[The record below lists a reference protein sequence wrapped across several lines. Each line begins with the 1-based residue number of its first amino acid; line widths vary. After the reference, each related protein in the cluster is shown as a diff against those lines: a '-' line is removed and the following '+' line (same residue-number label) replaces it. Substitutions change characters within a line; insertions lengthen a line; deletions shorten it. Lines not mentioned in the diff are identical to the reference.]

1 MFTAKMPIV
10 KNTLYC
16 HQLLVIIF
24 LFSCSKA
31 PTLIHV
37 KGHKKVLDNITI
49 IIQESGL
56 QTNLGIKVV
65 ELESDETIYEW
76 NSQALFNPASN
87 NKLYTC
93 IAALAILDSNQT
105 FSTSVYQDTAALYL
119 VGGGDPHLTLE
130 QLDTMARTISDTM
143 KLHLGRDYW
152 FQNNRVRLRTIDLA
166 KKLNYLILDDSMFD
180 GVPYGPGWM
189 WDEGSWWYAA
199 QISALSVNENCVDF
213 YVTPGPKG
221 QPVIIRT
228 NPVTDYITITNQ
240 SITVNDTTDFKKL
253 KITRDWKKQTNSFTI
268 TGNVM
273 DTASTDTFQRNVHD
287 PTLYSGTVFSE
298 MLQTRGININ
308 HVIKA
313 PLSPGAIKLAEHRSR
328 PVNHA
333 LTEFMKRS
341 ENLTAELLVKHIG
354 AVVYDTVGTWNN
366 GLLAIKTFLH
376 DTVGID
382 TNTFRLSDGSGV
394 SRYNYSSPDH
404 FIKLLTWAYNNKPVR
419 DKFLNTFPIGGWDG
433 TLEDR
438 MQNEESLAKIIAKT
452 GTLSGVSCLSGYIFT
467 TRGDPLAFSIL
478 MNGYVDEAKPFRS
491 LQDKIVNAL
500 TEIKL

>member
-1 MFTAKMPIV
+1 M
-10 KNTLYC
+10 
-16 HQLLVIIF
+16 
-24 LFSCSKA
+24 LFRS
-31 PTLIHV
+31 
-37 KGHKKVLDNITI
+37 
-49 IIQESGL
+49 
-56 QTNLGIKVV
+56 
-65 ELESDETIYEW
+65 
-76 NSQALFNPASN
+76 
-87 NKLYTC
+87 
-93 IAALAILDSNQT
+93 
-105 FSTSVYQDTAALYL
+105 
-119 VGGGDPHLTLE
+119 
-130 QLDTMARTISDTM
+130 RTISDTM

-152 FQNNRVRLRTIDLA
+152 FQNNRVRMRTIDLA
-166 KKLNYLILDDSMFD
+166 KKLNYLILDDSMLD

-199 QISALSVNENCVDF
+199 QISALSINENCVDF
-213 YVTPGPKG
+213 YVTPGITG
-221 QPVIIRT
+221 QPVLIKT
-228 NPVTDYITITNQ
+228 NPVTDFISITNQ
-240 SITVNDTTDFKKL
+240 SKTVNDTTNFMEL
-253 KITRDWKKQTNSFTI
+253 KIERDWKKQTNSFTI

-287 PTLYSGTVFSE
+287 PTLYSGTVFAE

-366 GLLAIKTFLH
+366 GLLAIKSFLH

-382 TNTFRLSDGSGV
+382 TNTLSLSDGSGV
-394 SRYNYSSPDH
+394 SRYNYSSPEH
-404 FIKLLTWAYNNKPVR
+404 FIKLLTWAYNDKVIR
-419 DKFLNTFPIGGWDG
+419 DQFLSTFPIGGWDG
-433 TLEDR
+433 TLDDR
-438 MQNEESLAKIIAKT
+438 MKNEDSTVKIIAKT

-478 MNGYVDEAKPFRS
+478 MNGYVDEAKPFRN
-491 LQDKIVNAL
+491 LQDRIVSAL
-500 TEIKL
+500 TDIKL

>member
-16 HQLLVIIF
+16 HQLLVMIF

-31 PTLIHV
+31 PTLINV

-76 NSQALFNPASN
+76 NPQALFNPASN

-152 FQNNRVRLRTIDLA
+152 FQNNRVRMRTIDLA
-166 KKLNYLILDDSMFD
+166 KKLNYLILDDSMLD

-199 QISALSVNENCVDF
+199 QISALSINENCVDF
-213 YVTPGPKG
+213 YVTPGITG
-221 QPVIIRT
+221 QPVLIKT
-228 NPVTDYITITNQ
+228 NPVTDFISITNQ
-240 SITVNDTTDFKKL
+240 SKTVNDTTNFKEL
-253 KITRDWKKQTNSFTI
+253 KIERDWKKQTNSFTI

-287 PTLYSGTVFSE
+287 PTLYSGTVFAE

-382 TNTFRLSDGSGV
+382 TNTFSLSDGSGV

-404 FIKLLTWAYNNKPVR
+404 FIKLLTWAYNNKTVR

-438 MQNEESLAKIIAKT
+438 MQNEESVAKIIAKT

-467 TRGDPLAFSIL
+467 TRGNPLAFSIL

>member
-1 MFTAKMPIV
+1 MFTAKMSIA

-16 HQLLVIIF
+16 YQLLVMIF

-31 PTLIHV
+31 PTLINV
-37 KGHKKVLDNITI
+37 KGHKKVLDNITT

-56 QTNLGIKVV
+56 QTNLGIKIVD
-65 ELESDETIYEW
+65 LESDEIIYEW
-76 NSQALFNPASN
+76 NAQALFNPASN

-105 FSTSVYQDTAALYL
+105 FSTSVYQDTEALYL

-166 KKLNYLILDDSMFD
+166 KKLNYLILDDSMLD

-199 QISALSVNENCVDF
+199 QISALSINENCVDF
-213 YVTPGPKG
+213 YVTPGITG
-221 QPVIIRT
+221 QPVLIKT
-228 NPVTDYITITNQ
+228 NPVTDFISITNQ
-240 SITVNDTTDFKKL
+240 SKTVNDTTNFKEL
-253 KITRDWKKQTNSFTI
+253 KIERDWKKQTNSFTI

-354 AVVYDTVGTWNN
+354 AVFYDTVGTWNN
-366 GLLAIKTFLH
+366 GLLAIKLFLH

-394 SRYNYSSPDH
+394 SRYNYSSPEH
-404 FIKLLTWAYNNKPVR
+404 FIKLLTWAYNDKVIR
-419 DKFLNTFPIGGWDG
+419 DQFLSTFPIGGWGG
-433 TLEDR
+433 TLDDR
-438 MQNEESLAKIIAKT
+438 MKNEDSTVKIIAKT

-478 MNGYVDEAKPFRS
+478 MNGYVNEAKPFRN
-491 LQDKIVNAL
+491 LQDRIVSAL
-500 TEIKL
+500 TDIKL

>member
-10 KNTLYC
+10 KNKLYY
-16 HQLLVIIF
+16 HQLLVMIF

-37 KGHKKVLDNITI
+37 KGHKKVLDNVTI

-76 NSQALFNPASN
+76 NPLALFNPASN

-105 FSTSVYQDTAALYL
+105 FSTSVYQDTSALYL

-130 QLDTMARTISDTM
+130 QLDTMARTISDTI

-152 FQNNRVRLRTIDLA
+152 FLNNRVRMRTIDLA
-166 KKLNYLILDDSMFD
+166 KKLNYLILDDSMLD

-199 QISALSVNENCVDF
+199 QISALSSNENCVDF
-213 YVTPGPKG
+213 YVTPGITG
-221 QPVIIRT
+221 QPVLIKT
-228 NPVTDYITITNQ
+228 NPVTDFISITNQ
-240 SITVNDTTDFKKL
+240 SKTVNDTTNFMEL
-253 KITRDWKKQTNSFTI
+253 KIERDWKKQTNSFTI

-287 PTLYSGTVFSE
+287 PTLYSGTVFAE
-298 MLQTRGININ
+298 MLQTRGINIK

-313 PLSPGAIKLAEHRSR
+313 PLSPGAIKLAEHKSR

-366 GLLAIKTFLH
+366 GLLAIKSFLH

-382 TNTFRLSDGSGV
+382 TNTFHLSDGSGV
-394 SRYNYSSPDH
+394 SRYNYSSPEH
-404 FIKLLTWAYNNKPVR
+404 FIKLLTWAYNDKVIR
-419 DKFLNTFPIGGWDG
+419 DQFLSTFPIGGWDG
-433 TLEDR
+433 TLDDR
-438 MQNEESLAKIIAKT
+438 MKNEDSTVKIIAKT

-478 MNGYVDEAKPFRS
+478 MNGYVDEAKPFRN
-491 LQDKIVNAL
+491 LQDRIVSAL
-500 TEIKL
+500 TDIKL

>member
-16 HQLLVIIF
+16 HQLLVMIF

-76 NSQALFNPASN
+76 NPLALFNPASN

-152 FQNNRVRLRTIDLA
+152 FQNNRVRMRTIDLA
-166 KKLNYLILDDSMFD
+166 KKLNYLILDDSMLD

-199 QISALSVNENCVDF
+199 QISALSINENCVDF
-213 YVTPGPKG
+213 YVTPGITG
-221 QPVIIRT
+221 QPVLIKT
-228 NPVTDYITITNQ
+228 NPITDFISITNQ
-240 SITVNDTTDFKKL
+240 SKTVNDTTNFKEL
-253 KITRDWKKQTNSFTI
+253 KIERDWKKQTNSFTI

-287 PTLYSGTVFSE
+287 PTLYSGTVFAE

-366 GLLAIKTFLH
+366 GLLSIKTFLH
-376 DTVGID
+376 DSVGID
-382 TNTFRLSDGSGV
+382 TNTFSLSDGSGV

-404 FIKLLTWAYNNKPVR
+404 FIKLLTWAYNNKTVR

-438 MQNEESLAKIIAKT
+438 MKNEESVAKIIAKT

-467 TRGDPLAFSIL
+467 TRGNPLAFSIL
-478 MNGYVDEAKPFRS
+478 MNGYVGEAKPFRN
-491 LQDKIVNAL
+491 LQDRIVSAL
-500 TEIKL
+500 TDIKL

>member
-16 HQLLVIIF
+16 CHLLGIIF

-31 PTLIHV
+31 PALINV
-37 KGHKKVLDNITI
+37 KGHKKALDNITT

-56 QTNLGIKVV
+56 QTNIGIKIV
-65 ELESDETIYEW
+65 ELESNEIIYEW
-76 NSQALFNPASN
+76 NTQALFNPASN

-93 IAALAILDSNQT
+93 IAALAMLDTGKT
-105 FSTSVYQDTAALYL
+105 FSTSVYQDSIAVYL
-119 VGGGDPHLTLE
+119 VGGGDPHLTLN
-130 QLDTMARTISDTM
+130 QLDTMAQTISDTL
-143 KLHLGRDYW
+143 KLHLGQDYW
-152 FQNNRVRLRTIDLA
+152 FQNNRIRMRTIDLA
-166 KKLNYLILDDSMFD
+166 KKINYLILDDSMLD
-180 GVPYGPGWM
+180 DVPYGPGWM

-213 YVTPGPKG
+213 YVTPGIIDH
-221 QPVIIRT
+221 PVSIKT
-228 NPVTDYITITNQ
+228 NPVTKYISITNQ
-240 SITVNDTTDFKKL
+240 SITVDDTTDFKKL
-253 KITRDWKKQTNSFTI
+253 KITRDWKKLNNSFAI
-268 TGNVM
+268 TGNVL

-287 PTLYSGTVFSE
+287 PTMYSGTVFAE
-298 MLQTRGININ
+298 MLQSRGINIE
-308 HVIKA
+308 HVIKGILPA
-313 PLSPGAIKLAEHRSR
+313 GTMKVAEHRSK
-328 PVNHA
+328 PVQHA

-376 DTVGID
+376 DTVKID

-404 FIKLLTWAYNNKPVR
+404 FIKLLTWAYNNKTVR

-478 MNGYVDEAKPFRS
+478 MNGYVDEAKPFRN

>member
-1 MFTAKMPIV
+1 MFTAKMPIA

-16 HQLLVIIF
+16 YQLLVMIF

-31 PTLIHV
+31 PTLINV
-37 KGHKKVLDNITI
+37 KGHKKVLDNITT

-56 QTNLGIKVV
+56 QTNLGIKIVD
-65 ELESDETIYEW
+65 LESDEIIYEW
-76 NSQALFNPASN
+76 NAQALFNPASN

-166 KKLNYLILDDSMFD
+166 KKLNYLILDDSMLD

-199 QISALSVNENCVDF
+199 QISALSINENCVDF
-213 YVTPGPKG
+213 YVTPGITG
-221 QPVIIRT
+221 QPVLIKT
-228 NPVTDYITITNQ
+228 NPVTDFISITNQ
-240 SITVNDTTDFKKL
+240 SKTVNDTTNFKEL
-253 KITRDWKKQTNSFTI
+253 KIERDWKKQTNSFTI

-287 PTLYSGTVFSE
+287 PTLYSGTVFAE
-298 MLQTRGININ
+298 MLQNRGININ

-366 GLLAIKTFLH
+366 GLLSIKTFLH
-376 DTVGID
+376 DSVGID
-382 TNTFRLSDGSGV
+382 TNTFSLSDGSGV

-438 MQNEESLAKIIAKT
+438 MQNEESVAKIIAKT

-478 MNGYVDEAKPFRS
+478 MNGYVDEAKLFRS
-491 LQDKIVNAL
+491 LQDKIVNTL

>member
-10 KNTLYC
+10 KNTLYY
-16 HQLLVIIF
+16 HQLLVMIF

-76 NSQALFNPASN
+76 NPLALFNPASN

-105 FSTSVYQDTAALYL
+105 FSTSVYQDTSALYL

-152 FQNNRVRLRTIDLA
+152 FQNNRVRMRTIDLA
-166 KKLNYLILDDSMFD
+166 KKLNYLILDDSMLD

-199 QISALSVNENCVDF
+199 QISALSINENCVDF
-213 YVTPGPKG
+213 YVTPGITG
-221 QPVIIRT
+221 QPVLIKT
-228 NPVTDYITITNQ
+228 NPVTDFISITNQ
-240 SITVNDTTDFKKL
+240 SKTVNDTTNFMEL
-253 KITRDWKKQTNSFTI
+253 KIERDWKKQTNSFTI

-287 PTLYSGTVFSE
+287 PTMYSGTVFAE
-298 MLQTRGININ
+298 MLQTRGINIK

-313 PLSPGAIKLAEHRSR
+313 PLSPGAIKLAEHKSR

-366 GLLAIKTFLH
+366 GLLAIKSFLH

-394 SRYNYSSPDH
+394 SRYNYSSPEH
-404 FIKLLTWAYNNKPVR
+404 FIKLLTWAYNDKVIR
-419 DKFLNTFPIGGWDG
+419 DQFLSTFPIVGWVG
-433 TLEDR
+433 TLDERMKNED
-438 MQNEESLAKIIAKT
+438 STVKIIAKT

-478 MNGYVDEAKPFRS
+478 MNGYVDEAKPFRN
-491 LQDKIVNAL
+491 LQDRIVSAL
-500 TEIKL
+500 TDIKL

>member
-16 HQLLVIIF
+16 HQLLVMIF

-37 KGHKKVLDNITI
+37 KGHKKVLDNVTI

-76 NSQALFNPASN
+76 NPLALFNPASN

-105 FSTSVYQDTAALYL
+105 FSTSVYQDTSALYL
-119 VGGGDPHLTLE
+119 VGGGDPHLTFE

-152 FQNNRVRLRTIDLA
+152 FQNNRVRMRTIDLA
-166 KKLNYLILDDSMFD
+166 KKLNYLILDDSMLD

-199 QISALSVNENCVDF
+199 QISALSINENCVDF
-213 YVTPGPKG
+213 YVTPGITG
-221 QPVIIRT
+221 QPVLIKT
-228 NPVTDYITITNQ
+228 NPITDFISITNQ
-240 SITVNDTTDFKKL
+240 SKTVNDTTNFMEL
-253 KITRDWKKQTNSFTI
+253 KIERDWKKQTNSFTI

-287 PTLYSGTVFSE
+287 PTLYSGTVFAE

-376 DTVGID
+376 DTVEID
-382 TNTFRLSDGSGV
+382 TNTFSLSDGSGV

-404 FIKLLTWAYNNKPVR
+404 FIKLLTWAYNNKTVR

-438 MQNEESLAKIIAKT
+438 MQNEESVAKIIAKT

-467 TRGDPLAFSIL
+467 TRGNPLAFSIL

-491 LQDKIVNAL
+491 LQDKIVKAL

>member
-1 MFTAKMPIV
+1 MSITKKPKG
-10 KNTLYC
+10 KNILICY
-16 HQLLVIIF
+16 HLLFLIF

-31 PTLIHV
+31 PTLFHV
-37 KGHKKVLDNITI
+37 KGHKKVLDDITI

-76 NSQALFNPASN
+76 NAQALFNPASN

-93 IAALAILDSNQT
+93 IAALAILDSNHT

-143 KLHLGRDYW
+143 KLYLGRDYW
-152 FQNNRVRLRTIDLA
+152 FQNNRVRMRTIDRA
-166 KKLNYLILDDSMFD
+166 KKLNYLILDDSILD
-180 GVPYGPGWM
+180 DVPYGPGWM

-199 QISALSVNENCVDF
+199 QISALSINENCVDF
-213 YVTPGPKG
+213 YVTPGITG
-221 QPVIIRT
+221 QPVLIQT
-228 NPVTDYITITNQ
+228 NPVTDFISITNQ
-240 SITVNDTTDFKKL
+240 SKTVNDTTNFKEL
-253 KITRDWKKQTNSFTI
+253 KIERDWKKQTNSFTI

-287 PTLYSGTVFSE
+287 PTLYSGTVFAE

-313 PLSPGAIKLAEHRSR
+313 PLSPGAIKVTEHRSK

-354 AVVYDTVGTWNN
+354 AIVYDTVGTWNN
-366 GLLAIKTFLH
+366 GLL
-376 DTVGID
+376 
-382 TNTFRLSDGSGV
+382 
-394 SRYNYSSPDH
+394 
-404 FIKLLTWAYNNKPVR
+404 
-419 DKFLNTFPIGGWDG
+419 
-433 TLEDR
+433 
-438 MQNEESLAKIIAKT
+438 
-452 GTLSGVSCLSGYIFT
+452 
-467 TRGDPLAFSIL
+467 
-478 MNGYVDEAKPFRS
+478 
-491 LQDKIVNAL
+491 
-500 TEIKL
+500 

>member
-366 GLLAIKTFLH
+366 GLLAIKSFLH

-394 SRYNYSSPDH
+394 SRYNYSSPEH
-404 FIKLLTWAYNNKPVR
+404 FIKLLTWAYNDKVIR
-419 DKFLNTFPIGGWDG
+419 DQFLSTFPIGGWDS
-433 TLEDR
+433 TLDDR
-438 MQNEESLAKIIAKT
+438 MKNEDSTVKIIAKT

-478 MNGYVDEAKPFRS
+478 MNGYVDEAKPFRN
-491 LQDKIVNAL
+491 LQDRIVSAL
-500 TEIKL
+500 TDIKL

>member
-10 KNTLYC
+10 KNKLYC
-16 HQLLVIIF
+16 HQLLVMIF

-37 KGHKKVLDNITI
+37 KGHKKELDNITI

-76 NSQALFNPASN
+76 NPQALFNPASN

-152 FQNNRVRLRTIDLA
+152 FQNNRVRMRTIDLA
-166 KKLNYLILDDSMFD
+166 KKLNYLILDDSMLD

-199 QISALSVNENCVDF
+199 QISALSINENCVDF
-213 YVTPGPKG
+213 YVTPGITG
-221 QPVIIRT
+221 QPVLIKT
-228 NPVTDYITITNQ
+228 NPVTDFISITNQ
-240 SITVNDTTDFKKL
+240 SKTVNDTTNFKEL
-253 KITRDWKKQTNSFTI
+253 KIERDWKKQTNSFTI

-287 PTLYSGTVFSE
+287 PTLYSGTVFAE

-366 GLLAIKTFLH
+366 GLLAIKSFLH

-394 SRYNYSSPDH
+394 SRYNYSSPEH
-404 FIKLLTWAYNNKPVR
+404 FIKLLTWAYNDKVIR
-419 DKFLNTFPIGGWDG
+419 DQFLSTFPIGGWDG
-433 TLEDR
+433 TLNDR
-438 MQNEESLAKIIAKT
+438 MKNEDSTVKIIAKT

-478 MNGYVDEAKPFRS
+478 MNGYVDEAKPFRN
-491 LQDKIVNAL
+491 LQDRIVSAL
-500 TEIKL
+500 TDIKL

>member
-1 MFTAKMPIV
+1 MFTAKMPIA

-16 HQLLVIIF
+16 HQLLVMIF

-31 PTLIHV
+31 PTLINV
-37 KGHKKVLDNITI
+37 KGHKKVLDNITT

-56 QTNLGIKVV
+56 QTNLGIKIVD
-65 ELESDETIYEW
+65 LESDEIIYEW
-76 NSQALFNPASN
+76 NAQALFNTASN

-152 FQNNRVRLRTIDLA
+152 FQNNLVRMRTIDRA
-166 KKLNYLILDDSMFD
+166 KKINYLILDDSMFD
-180 GVPYGPGWM
+180 DVPYGPGWM

-199 QISALSVNENCVDF
+199 QISALSINENCVDF
-213 YVTPGPKG
+213 YVTPGITG
-221 QPVIIRT
+221 QPVLIKT
-228 NPVTDYITITNQ
+228 NPVTDFISITNQ
-240 SITVNDTTDFKKL
+240 SKTVNDTTNFKEL
-253 KITRDWKKQTNSFTI
+253 KIERDWKKQTNSFTI

-287 PTLYSGTVFSE
+287 PTLYSGTVFAE

-382 TNTFRLSDGSGV
+382 TNTFSLSDGSGV

-404 FIKLLTWAYNNKPVR
+404 FIKLLTWAYNNKTVR

-438 MQNEESLAKIIAKT
+438 MQNEESVAKIIAKT

-467 TRGDPLAFSIL
+467 TRGNPLAFSIL

>member
-1 MFTAKMPIV
+1 MPNR
-10 KNTLYC
+10 KNILICYR
-16 HQLLVIIF
+16 LLILIF

-31 PTLIHV
+31 PTLVLV
-37 KGHKKVLDNITI
+37 KGHKKVLDNITT

-65 ELESDETIYEW
+65 ELESNETIYEW
-76 NSQALFNPASN
+76 NAQALFNPASN

-93 IAALAILDSNQT
+93 IAALAIFDSNQT
-105 FSTSVYQDTAALYL
+105 FSTSVYQDNAALYL
-119 VGGGDPHLTLE
+119 VGGGDPHLTLD
-130 QLDTMARTISDTM
+130 QLDTMGRTISDTM
-143 KLHLGRDYW
+143 KLYLGHDYW
-152 FQNNRVRLRTIDLA
+152 YLNNRIRMRTIDRA
-166 KKLNYLILDDSMFD
+166 KKINYLILDDSMLD
-180 GVPYGPGWM
+180 DVPYGPGWM

-199 QISALSVNENCVDF
+199 QISALSINENCVDF
-213 YVTPGPKG
+213 YVTPGIAG
-221 QPVIIRT
+221 QPVLIQT
-228 NPVTDYITITNQ
+228 NPVTDFISITNQ
-240 SITVNDTTDFKKL
+240 SKTVNDTTDFKEL
-253 KITRDWKKQTNSFTI
+253 KIARDWKKQTNSFTI

-287 PTLYSGTVFSE
+287 PTLYSGTVFAE

-308 HVIKA
+308 HVIKG
-313 PLSPGAIKLAEHRSR
+313 PLSKGAIKVTEHKSK
-328 PVNHA
+328 PVNYA

-341 ENLTAELLVKHIG
+341 ENLTAELMVKHIG
-354 AVVYDTVGTWNN
+354 AVVHDTVGTWIN
-366 GLLAIKTFLH
+366 GLLAIKSFLH

-404 FIKLLTWAYNNKPVR
+404 FIKLLTWAYNNKLLR
-419 DKFLNTFPIGGWDG
+419 DKFLNTFPIGGLDG

-438 MQNEESLAKIIAKT
+438 MKNEESVAKIVAKT

-467 TRGDPLAFSIL
+467 IRGNPLAFSIL
-478 MNGYVDEAKPFRS
+478 INGYVDEVKLVRS
-491 LQDKIVNAL
+491 LQDKIINAL

>member
-1 MFTAKMPIV
+1 MLITKRPTDINVLIRYHVLIV
-10 KNTLYC
+10 
-16 HQLLVIIF
+16 IF

-31 PTLIHV
+31 PTLVHV
-37 KGHKKVLDNITI
+37 TGHKKVLDNITT

-56 QTNLGIKVV
+56 KTNMGIKVV

-93 IAALAILDSNQT
+93 IAALSILDSNQT
-105 FSTSVYQDTAALYL
+105 FSTSVFQDTAALYL
-119 VGGGDPHLTLE
+119 VGGGDPHLTLT

-152 FQNNRVRLRTIDLA
+152 LLNNRVRMRTIDLA
-166 KKLNYLILDDSMFD
+166 KKINYLILDDSMLD
-180 GVPYGPGWM
+180 DVPYGPGWM

-213 YVTPGPKG
+213 YVTPSSNGD
-221 QPVIIRT
+221 PVLIQT
-228 NPVTDYITITNQ
+228 NPVTEFISITNQ
-240 SITVNDTTDFKKL
+240 SKTVNDTTNFKEL
-253 KITRDWKKQTNSFTI
+253 KIERDWKKQTNSFII

-273 DTASTDTFQRNVHD
+273 DTSSTDTFQRNIHD
-287 PTLYSGTVFSE
+287 PTLYSGTVFAE
-298 MLQTRGININ
+298 MLQAMGININ
-308 HVIKA
+308 YVVKGSLPSGTMKIT
-313 PLSPGAIKLAEHRSR
+313 EHRSK
-328 PVNHA
+328 PVNYA
-333 LTEFMKRS
+333 LTEFMKKS
-341 ENLTAELLVKHIG
+341 ENLTGELLVKHIG

-366 GLLAIKTFLH
+366 GLLAIKSFLH

-382 TNTFRLSDGSGV
+382 TNTFSLSDGSGV

-404 FIKLLTWAYNNKPVR
+404 FIKLLTWGYNNKIVR
-419 DKFLNTFPIGGWDG
+419 DKFLSTFPIGGWDG

-438 MQNEESLAKIIAKT
+438 MKNEESTAKIIAKT
-452 GTLSGVSCLSGYIFT
+452 GTLSGTSCLSGYIFT
-467 TRGDPLAFSIL
+467 TKGKTLAFSIL
-478 MNGYVDEAKPFRS
+478 MNGYVDEAKPFRN
-491 LQDKIVNAL
+491 LQDRIVSAL

>member
-1 MFTAKMPIV
+1 MFTAKMPIA

-16 HQLLVIIF
+16 HQLLVMIF

-31 PTLIHV
+31 PTLINV

-65 ELESDETIYEW
+65 ELESNETIYEW
-76 NSQALFNPASN
+76 NPQALFNPASN

-166 KKLNYLILDDSMFD
+166 KKLKYLILDASMLD

-199 QISALSVNENCVDF
+199 QISALSINENCVDF
-213 YVTPGPKG
+213 YVTPGITG
-221 QPVIIRT
+221 QPVLIKT
-228 NPVTDYITITNQ
+228 NPITDFISITNQ
-240 SITVNDTTDFKKL
+240 SKTVNDTTNFKEL
-253 KITRDWKKQTNSFTI
+253 KIERDWKKQTNSFTI

-287 PTLYSGTVFSE
+287 PTLYSGTVFAE

-366 GLLAIKTFLH
+366 GLLAIKSFLH

-394 SRYNYSSPDH
+394 SRYNYSSPEH
-404 FIKLLTWAYNNKPVR
+404 FIKLLTWAYNDKVIR
-419 DKFLNTFPIGGWDG
+419 DQFLSTFPIGGWDG
-433 TLEDR
+433 TLNDR
-438 MQNEESLAKIIAKT
+438 MKNEDSTVKIIAKT
-452 GTLSGVSCLSGYIFT
+452 GTLSGASCLSGYILT
-467 TRGDPLAFSIL
+467 TRGGPLAFSIL
-478 MNGYVDEAKPFRS
+478 MNGYVGEAKPFRN
-491 LQDKIVNAL
+491 LQDRIVSTL